1 MSSTIK
7 ALVKSK
13 SEKGIW
19 IENVPMP
26 KITENDVLVSVKKT
40 GICGTDMHIYN
51 WDQWAQQNIR
61 IPLVIG
67 HEFSGE
73 IVDIGKNV
81 SKYKI
86 GQRVSGEG
94 HIVCTTCRNCRAG
107 RGQLCRNT
115 IGIGINVSG
124 SFSEYVSIP
133 QNNIIIIPDNINDE
147 TAAIF
152 DPLGNAVHTAL
163 SFDLIGED
171 ILITGAGPIGIM
183 AAHVAQKSGARNV
196 VITDINSERIK
207 LAKKMNLKYVI
218 DSSEK
223 SLTEIMNV
231 IGMKEGF
238 DVGLE
243 MSGSDKA
250 LNIMIEKMNNGGKIA
265 ILGIAPSA
273 FKVDW
278 NKIIFKMLTVKG
290 IYGREMYETWYKMI
304 ALIQGGMDLTE
315 IITHKFQAEDFQQ
328 GFNIMAQGNCGKVIL
343 DWQ

>member
-94 HIVCTTCRNCRAG
+94 HIA
-107 RGQLCRNT
+107 
-115 IGIGINVSG
+115 VS
-124 SFSEYVSIP
+124 Y
-133 QNNIIIIPDNINDE
+133 
-147 TAAIF
+147 T
-152 DPLGNAVHTAL
+152 H
-163 SFDLIGED
+163 
-171 ILITGAGPIGIM
+171 
-183 AAHVAQKSGARNV
+183 
-196 VITDINSERIK
+196 
-207 LAKKMNLKYVI
+207 
-218 DSSEK
+218 
-223 SLTEIMNV
+223 LTLPTN
-231 IGMKEGF
+231 
-238 DVGLE
+238 
-243 MSGSDKA
+243 
-250 LNIMIEKMNNGGKIA
+250 
-265 ILGIAPSA
+265 
-273 FKVDW
+273 
-278 NKIIFKMLTVKG
+278 
-290 IYGREMYETWYKMI
+290 RE
-304 ALIQGGMDLTE
+304 
-315 IITHKFQAEDFQQ
+315 
-328 GFNIMAQGNCGKVIL
+328 V
-343 DWQ
+343 

>member
-1 MSSTIK
+1 
-7 ALVKSK
+7 
-13 SEKGIW
+13 
-19 IENVPMP
+19 
-26 KITENDVLVSVKKT
+26 
-40 GICGTDMHIYN
+40 MHIYN
-51 WDQWAQQNIR
+51 WDQWAQKNILV
-61 IPLVIG
+61 PLVIG

-133 QNNIIIIPDNINDE
+133 QNNIIIIPDNISDV

-183 AAHVAQKSGARNV
+183 AAHVAQQSGARTV
-196 VITDINSERIK
+196 SYTH
-207 LAKKMNLKYVI
+207 
-218 DSSEK
+218 
-223 SLTEIMNV
+223 LT
-231 IGMKEGF
+231 
-238 DVGLE
+238 LPT
-243 MSGSDKA
+243 SD
-250 LNIMIEKMNNGGKIA
+250 L
-265 ILGIAPSA
+265 
-273 FKVDW
+273 V
-278 NKIIFKMLTVKG
+278 
-290 IYGREMYETWYKMI
+290 
-304 ALIQGGMDLTE
+304 
-315 IITHKFQAEDFQQ
+315 
-328 GFNIMAQGNCGKVIL
+328 
-343 DWQ
+343 

>member
-26 KITENDVLVSVKKT
+26 EITENDVLVSVKKT

-81 SKYKI
+81 SKYQI

-304 ALIQGGMDLTE
+304 ALIQGGMDLTG
-315 IITHKFQAEDFQQ
+315 IITHRFHAEDFQQ

>member
-1 MSSTIK
+1 
-7 ALVKSK
+7 
-13 SEKGIW
+13 
-19 IENVPMP
+19 
-26 KITENDVLVSVKKT
+26 
-40 GICGTDMHIYN
+40 
-51 WDQWAQQNIR
+51 
-61 IPLVIG
+61 
-67 HEFSGE
+67 
-73 IVDIGKNV
+73 
-81 SKYKI
+81 
-86 GQRVSGEG
+86 
-94 HIVCTTCRNCRAG
+94 
-107 RGQLCRNT
+107 
-115 IGIGINVSG
+115 
-124 SFSEYVSIP
+124 
-133 QNNIIIIPDNINDE
+133 
-147 TAAIF
+147 
-152 DPLGNAVHTAL
+152 
-163 SFDLIGED
+163 
-171 ILITGAGPIGIM
+171 M

-304 ALIQGGMDLTE
+304 ALIQGGIDLTG

-343 DWQ
+343 DLSLIHI

>member
-147 TAAIF
+147 TAAIL
-152 DPLGNAVHTAL
+152 DPLGNAVPVSYTH
-163 SFDLIGED
+163 
-171 ILITGAGPIGIM
+171 
-183 AAHVAQKSGARNV
+183 
-196 VITDINSERIK
+196 
-207 LAKKMNLKYVI
+207 
-218 DSSEK
+218 
-223 SLTEIMNV
+223 LTLPTN
-231 IGMKEGF
+231 
-238 DVGLE
+238 
-243 MSGSDKA
+243 
-250 LNIMIEKMNNGGKIA
+250 
-265 ILGIAPSA
+265 
-273 FKVDW
+273 
-278 NKIIFKMLTVKG
+278 
-290 IYGREMYETWYKMI
+290 RE
-304 ALIQGGMDLTE
+304 
-315 IITHKFQAEDFQQ
+315 
-328 GFNIMAQGNCGKVIL
+328 V
-343 DWQ
+343 